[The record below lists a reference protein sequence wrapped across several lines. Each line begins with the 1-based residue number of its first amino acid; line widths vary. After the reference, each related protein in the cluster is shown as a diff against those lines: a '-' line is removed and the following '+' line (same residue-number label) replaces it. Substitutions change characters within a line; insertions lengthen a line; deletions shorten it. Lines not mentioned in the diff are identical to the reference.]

1 MSKSSYLTE
10 NVVSTRETPQSEP
23 LPGQVANSAGGFSY
37 AVDDLARLRRFLILG
52 SEGGS
57 YYANERDLTR
67 ENIDAVKAAIDRHG
81 PAAVAEIV
89 AVSKGGRAPKNDP
102 ALLALAYAISVKDAD
117 TRRAAAE
124 ALPEVARIGTHLY
137 TFLGFAE
144 KFRGWGR
151 TLRWAVQNWYKQD
164 AERLALQ
171 SVKYRQR
178 NGWTHR
184 DALRL
189 AHPAGVSDEHSKL
202 YRWITKG
209 LDPEAGLE
217 LPRIVEGHIKA
228 SVSETPEQT
237 AALIREYNLPREA
250 INSDHLTSV
259 EVWDALLHAGKGMP
273 MTAMI
278 RNLANMTR
286 VGLLAPG
293 SDGTRKVIE
302 ALGDADVIRKARVH
316 PIAVLMAMRTYGAGR
331 GFRGSNTWEPVVQIV
346 DALDAAFYTAF
357 GNVTPSNKRLL
368 LALDVSGS
376 MEAGEVAG
384 VPGLSPRDASAAMA
398 LVTAATEKSY
408 EAVGFT
414 GAGTGHS
421 YGGYRA
427 SRNSLQRGMK
437 LVYNGIESLP
447 ISPRQRLNDAIKLV
461 SDLPFGGTDCSL
473 PMQYALDKGREID
486 TFVVYT
492 DSETWAGGIHPSQAL
507 RKYREQTGINAKL
520 IVVAMTSNG
529 FSIADP
535 DDPGM
540 LDVVGFD
547 AATPQL
553 ITDFSVGL
561 EQAPVEA

>member
-23 LPGQVANSAGGFSY
+23 LPGQVANSAGGYSY

-67 ENIDAVKAAIDRHG
+67 ENIDAVKAAIDQHG

-89 AVSKGGRAPKNDP
+89 AISKGGRAPKNDP

-209 LDPEAGLE
+209 LDPEWRRAG
-217 LPRIVEGHIKA
+217 
-228 SVSETPEQT
+228 
-237 AALIREYNLPREA
+237 AATHRR
-250 INSDHLTSV
+250 
-259 EVWDALLHAGKGMP
+259 
-273 MTAMI
+273 
-278 RNLANMTR
+278 
-286 VGLLAPG
+286 G
-293 SDGTRKVIE
+293 SHQGIGF
-302 ALGDADVIRKARVH
+302 GDA
-316 PIAVLMAMRTYGAGR
+316 GADGC
-331 GFRGSNTWEPVVQIV
+331 P
-346 DALDAAFYTAF
+346 
-357 GNVTPSNKRLL
+357 
-368 LALDVSGS
+368 
-376 MEAGEVAG
+376 
-384 VPGLSPRDASAAMA
+384 
-398 LVTAATEKSY
+398 
-408 EAVGFT
+408 
-414 GAGTGHS
+414 
-421 YGGYRA
+421 
-427 SRNSLQRGMK
+427 
-437 LVYNGIESLP
+437 
-447 ISPRQRLNDAIKLV
+447 
-461 SDLPFGGTDCSL
+461 
-473 PMQYALDKGREID
+473 
-486 TFVVYT
+486 
-492 DSETWAGGIHPSQAL
+492 DS
-507 RKYREQTGINAKL
+507 
-520 IVVAMTSNG
+520 
-529 FSIADP
+529 
-535 DDPGM
+535 
-540 LDVVGFD
+540 
-547 AATPQL
+547 
-553 ITDFSVGL
+553 
-561 EQAPVEA
+561 